1 MSATNAKVKKL
12 RASPNSVDEYMQAL
26 RGSERFGRQV
36 AAYRFMAGRPA
47 AFAPMPAELHPGV
60 KDVLTR
66 LGFDR
71 LYSHQAAAL
80 SAVLAGCHTVVATP
94 TASGKTLI
102 YNVPLLDAVA
112 RDPDARALYI
122 FPLKALAQ
130 DQYNTLVH
138 WAGQADDP
146 TRSPSAAIYD
156 GDTNDYQRRKI
167 RRAPPNVVITNPEMV
182 HLALLP
188 HHDQWAPFFRHL
200 QLVVID
206 EVHTYRGMLGAHMAQ
221 VVRRLRRVCAH
232 YGSAPVFVCASATV
246 ADPGRL
252 AEQLIGLPVT
262 TIDASGAPRGGRH
275 LALMDPE
282 ESPSR
287 TAIQLLKAALHRQLR
302 TIVYT
307 QSRKMAELIAL
318 WVREGRDPQAAKVNV
333 YRAGLLPEAR
343 RRIEARLKS
352 GDLLAV
358 VSTSAL
364 ELGIDIGDLD
374 LCILVGYPGSMT
386 ATWQRSGRVGRQGQP
401 AGLIMIAGQDAL
413 DHYFIARPEA
423 FFQGQAEAAVVNPFN
438 RTALA
443 AHLVCAAAELP
454 LGADDPWIGLPA
466 VAAVLDELA
475 SEGELRATADGLRWH
490 AVRRRPHL
498 KVHLRGS
505 GLRHRIVD
513 LSANATIGEIDALR
527 LYREAHPGAIYLH
540 EGMTYRVEQVD
551 PDHRLVHVQ
560 PVQVDYHTR
569 VMARSDVDVV
579 QVASCH
585 DLVTCRVCIG
595 RLRVTDQVT
604 GYETVRSAN
613 GRPMQRIPLDA
624 PANAFDT
631 EGIWFEIPATALR
644 AVAAA
649 GSDIMGA
656 LHAAEHAAIAIM
668 PLLVL
673 ADRNDLGGLST
684 NYHPQ
689 TNSAAIFVYDGIPGG
704 AGFSR
709 EAFSRAVDLLRHSLQ
724 VIDRCSCDN
733 GCPACVHSPKC
744 GSGNQPIDKHGARLL
759 LEALAPPPS
768 SAPPPTP
775 DAAPAPA
782 VTIRPRRTP
791 QRQHYGVFDLE
802 TQRSAEDV
810 GGWHL
815 ARKMKMSCGV
825 VYDSRADD
833 YFVYLEKEMAA
844 LVEHLSRLECVV
856 GFNILR
862 FDYQVLSGY
871 TPFDFDRLPTV
882 DLLTLV
888 RQALGHRLSLDHL
901 ARATLGATKS
911 ADGLDALRWWREGRM
926 DQIIDY
932 CRDDVRITRDLY
944 HYALENGHLL
954 YTDRQGVK
962 FRVPLD
968 L

>member
-1 MSATNAKVKKL
+1 
-12 RASPNSVDEYMQAL
+12 MQAL

-60 KDVLTR
+60 KAVLTR

-80 SAVLAGCHTVVATP
+80 SAVLAGRHTVVATP

-112 RDPDARALYI
+112 RDPHARALYI

-130 DQYNTLVH
+130 DQFNTLVH
-138 WAGQADDP
+138 WAGQVDDP
-146 TRSPSAAIYD
+146 SRAPGAAIYD

-167 RRAPPNVVITNPEMV
+167 RRAPPSVVITNPEMV

-188 HHDQWAPFFRHL
+188 HHDLWAPFFRHL

-221 VVRRLRRVCAH
+221 VVRRLRRVCDH
-232 YGSAPVFVCASATV
+232 YGAAPVFVCASATV

-262 TIDASGAPRGGRH
+262 TINESGAPQGGRH
-275 LALMDPE
+275 LALIDPE

-287 TAIQLLKAALHRQLR
+287 AAIQLLKAALSRRLR

-318 WVREGRDPQAAKVNV
+318 WVQEGRDPQAAKVNV

-413 DHYFIARPEA
+413 DHYFIATPEA
-423 FFQGQAEAAVVNPFN
+423 FFQGRAEAAVVNPIN

-454 LGADDPWIGLPA
+454 LAVDEPWIGLPA
-466 VAAVLDELA
+466 VAAVVAELA
-475 SEGELRATADGLRWH
+475 STGELRTTADGLQWH
-490 AVRRRPHL
+490 AARRRPHL

-513 LSANATIGEIDALR
+513 PASNSTIGEIDDLR

-540 EGMTYRVEQVD
+540 EGVTYRVETVD
-551 PDHRLVHVQ
+551 PPHQVVYASEM
-560 PVQVDYHTR
+560 QVDYYTR
-569 VMARSDVDVV
+569 VLARSDVDVV
-579 QVASCH
+579 QEEARH
-585 DLVTCRVCIG
+585 DLATCRVCIG

-624 PANAFDT
+624 PAHVFDT
-631 EGIWFEIPATALR
+631 EGIWFEVPAAALR
-644 AVAAA
+644 AVTAA
-649 GSDIMGA
+649 GSDTMGA

-684 NYHPQ
+684 NYHPH
-689 TNSAAIFVYDGIPGG
+689 TGSAAIFIYDGIPGG

-709 EAFSRAVDLLRHSLQ
+709 EAFVRAVDLLHRALQ
-724 VIDRCSCDN
+724 VIERCNCDN

-759 LEALAPPPS
+759 LEALAPPPAT
-768 SAPPPTP
+768 APPPMPATP
-775 DAAPAPA
+775 PAPTV
-782 VTIRPRRTP
+782 VTCSRRNP
-791 QRQHYGVFDLE
+791 QQHHYGVFDLE

-810 GGWHL
+810 GGWHM

-833 YFVYLEKEMAA
+833 YFVYLEKDMAA
-844 LVEHLSRLECVV
+844 LVEHLSRLERVV
-856 GFNILR
+856 GFNIVR
-862 FDYQVLSGY
+862 FDYQVLAGY
-871 TPFDFDRLPTV
+871 TLFDFERLQTV

-888 RQALGHRLSLDHL
+888 RQTLGHRLSLDHL

-932 CRDDVRITRDLY
+932 CREDVRITRDLY
-944 HYALENGHLL
+944 RYALEKGHLI
-954 YTDRQGVK
+954 YSDRQGIR
-962 FRVPLD
+962 FRVPLA